1 MKYWV
6 SVGESQ
12 YLLELSGDAVRY
24 DGRTLRVEL
33 RRVPGT
39 PLYHLTLD
47 GRTYLLAAA
56 AGGEGSWSIL
66 YRGEEIE
73 AEALDE
79 RRRHLRELVGTA
91 RTHSGAGQIKAPMPG
106 LVVRILAVEGQ
117 RVGAGDGLVVLEAM
131 KMENEL
137 KASGPGVVGRVVVA
151 PGDTVERGA
160 VLVEL
165 LPAAD

>member
-6 SVGESQ
+6 SIGESE
-12 YLLELSGDAVRY
+12 YLLEVLGDAVRY
-24 DGRTLRVEL
+24 DGRTLPAEL

-47 GRTYLLAAA
+47 GRAYPLAAA
-56 AGGEGSWSIL
+56 AGGEGSWRIL
-66 YRGEEIE
+66 HRGEEIA
-73 AEALDE
+73 AEVLDE
-79 RRRHLRELVGTA
+79 RRRHLRQLAGTA
-91 RTHSGAGQIKAPMPG
+91 RTHRGAGQIKAPMPG
-106 LVVRILAVEGQ
+106 LVVRILAAEGQ
-117 RVGAGDGLVVLEAM
+117 QVGAGDGLVVLEAM

-165 LPAAD
+165 LPGAN